1 MNRILIVQ
9 PQCFDVMLKDPIVVV
24 HRLDP
29 REDDV
34 ETVAVVSMT
43 FVAS

>member
-1 MNRILIVQ
+1 MNKIPIVQ
-9 PQCFDVMLKDPIVVV
+9 PQCFDVMLKGPIVVV
-24 HRLDP
+24 HRPDR

-34 ETVAVVSMT
+34 ETVAAVSMT